1 MENFITFNGYVVNVN
16 RIGYLTRGIDTKL
29 GRREYY
35 VAILVDGIELKK
47 WFSNS
52 TERDKVY
59 ESLERSIG
67 YKKF

>member
-16 RIGYLTRGIDTKL
+16 RIGYLTRGIDTRL

-35 VAILVDGIELKK
+35 VAILVDGVEIKK

-52 TERDKVY
+52 IERDKAY
-59 ESLERSIG
+59 ENIARSIG